1 MKYIFKKKRYVF
13 FVFLIDLIGT
23 IVFLPFRIFK
33 KRNPGNVGNILII
46 RLDDIEDVIFSTTI
60 PENLKAHYRGAKIT
74 FLVGN
79 PARGI
84 VIDNPYVDEV
94 ICYDAPWFSKNGKRI
109 FEFKRFFKLAD
120 ELKRHNYDLGID
132 LKGDFRH
139 IVLMALA
146 RVKFRAGYGVTGG
159 GFLLHRR
166 VNYREA
172 THLIEHNLDL
182 LRDMSID
189 IIENRPKIYVSKE
202 NEESASSIISE
213 NDLGKND
220 FITIMHT
227 TANYKSKN
235 WLDYRFAEL
244 AGIISKEYGAKIIL
258 VGSEDDKD
266 KNDRIVSLSGIKV
279 INASA
284 KTSLPVLTA
293 LIKKA
298 SLFIGVDSG
307 PAHIAALEDV
317 PSVILCSGTNNSD
330 QWSNIGSK
338 VIRIQKDIPCKGCER
353 IDCEQNICMDLISV
367 YDVLEAV
374 DGLVRSSRKS
384 LNSISSMDLK

>member
-1 MKYIFKKKRYVF
+1 MRYIFKKKRYIF
-13 FVFLIDLIGT
+13 FIFLIDLIGT

-94 ICYDAPWFSKNGKRI
+94 ICYDAPWFNRKTKRI

-120 ELKRHNYDLGID
+120 ELRRHNYDLGID
-132 LKGDFRH
+132 LKGDLRH

-146 RVKFRAGYGVTGG
+146 GIKFRVGYGITGG
-159 GFLLHRR
+159 GFFLHRK
-166 VNYREA
+166 VKYKEGMHA
-172 THLIEHNLDL
+172 IEHNIDI
-182 LRDMSID
+182 LRNMSID
-189 IIENRPKIYVSKE
+189 VIEDKPKIYVSKK
-202 NEESASSIISE
+202 NEKAASAVISE
-213 NDLGKND
+213 NGLGKSD
-220 FITIMHT
+220 FIVIMHT
-227 TANYKSKN
+227 AAGHKSKN
-235 WLDYRFAEL
+235 WLDDRFAEL
-244 AGIISKEYGAKIIL
+244 IGILAKEYNAKIIL
-258 VGSEDDKD
+258 VDSEDDRDNND
-266 KNDRIVSLSGIKV
+266 KIVGLSGP
-279 INASA
+279 SA
-284 KTSLPVLTA
+284 ISVLGKTSLPVLTA

-317 PSVILCSGTNNSD
+317 PSVILYSGTDISD
-330 QWSNIGSK
+330 ERAGIGSK
-338 VIRIQKDIPCKGCER
+338 VIKIQKDISCKGCGR
-353 IDCEQNICMDLISV
+353 MDCAQNICMDLISV
-367 YDVLEAV
+367 YDVLEAAEQV
-374 DGLVRSSRKS
+374 LGKVKV
-384 LNSISSMDLK
+384 